1 MELVTHVVP
10 GPPFV
15 FGALL
20 VILAL
25 MVAAFIPEGVHVM
38 GKLGG
43 GGVNS
48 MDMVAMGHGSSDS
61 DSADPGKRS
70 KGKRRKNS
78 NASGGSVVGG
88 IVSRRQSSRLHH
100 YSIVSTSSV
109 GGGGVA
115 EESKLRHVNLISSD
129 EDNNLSDEEREFTV
143 PLIHS
148 ATHNSGLSHGGSNL

>member
-25 MVAAFIPEGVHVM
+25 MVAAFIPESLHVM

-61 DSADPGKRS
+61 DSADLGKRS

-109 GGGGVA
+109 GGVT

-148 ATHNSGLSHGGSNL
+148 ATHNSGLSHGDSNL

>member
-1 MELVTHVVP
+1 MVTGVRGLCNGLGPAMFGLIFSLFHVDLNEKEDKGGGDEDRHTHLSKEQLLAKKAMDLVTHVVP

-25 MVAAFIPEGVHVM
+25 MVAAFIPEGISVM

-43 GGVNS
+43 GAVNS
-48 MDMVAMGHGSSDS
+48 MDMAAMGHGSSDS

-88 IVSRRQSSRLHH
+88 IVNRRQ
-100 YSIVSTSSV
+100 
-109 GGGGVA
+109 
-115 EESKLRHVNLISSD
+115 
-129 EDNNLSDEEREFTV
+129 
-143 PLIHS
+143 
-148 ATHNSGLSHGGSNL
+148 